1 MIGNSP
7 FERFSSTLHDPASH
21 STSGLLASWRFK
33 NPSYPDA
40 SKVIQRLPFQY
51 FGTVEDLARLQALL
65 RQALEGV
72 GFSRADRLSV
82 LNLACGRADETGTLA
97 AALAP
102 AEIGHYLGIDLR
114 PDTVA
119 EAARRWELP
128 GGTIEF
134 RCGDAA
140 ALGEMKLL
148 PPADFI
154 FIRHQNYWDDPS
166 VWDRLLTQALDTLA
180 PGGLLGCTSY
190 FDHEHGLFQAAL
202 KTRGAALLW
211 DVRHLGS
218 RPLPDAAGK
227 SVDRHLSLFGKPGA
241 L

>member
-1 MIGNSP
+1 M
-7 FERFSSTLHDPASH
+7 
-21 STSGLLASWRFK
+21 
-33 NPSYPDA
+33 
-40 SKVIQRLPFQY
+40 IQRLPFHY
-51 FGTVEDLARLQALL
+51 FGTAEDVGRLQTLL
-65 RQALEGV
+65 RRALDGLQFHRP
-72 GFSRADRLSV
+72 GRLAV
-82 LNLACGRADETGTLA
+82 LNLACGRADETGALA

-114 PDTVA
+114 PDAVA

-154 FIRHQNYWDDPS
+154 FIRHQNYWHDPA
-166 VWDRLLTQALDTLA
+166 VWDRLLTQALDALA
-180 PGGLLGCTSY
+180 PGGLLACTSY
-190 FDHEHGLFQAAL
+190 FDHEHALFRAAL
-202 KTRGAALLW
+202 RTRGAALLW
-211 DVRHLGS
+211 DVRHPDS

-227 SVDRHLSLFGKPGA
+227 SVDRHLAMFGKLPVPE
-241 L
+241 